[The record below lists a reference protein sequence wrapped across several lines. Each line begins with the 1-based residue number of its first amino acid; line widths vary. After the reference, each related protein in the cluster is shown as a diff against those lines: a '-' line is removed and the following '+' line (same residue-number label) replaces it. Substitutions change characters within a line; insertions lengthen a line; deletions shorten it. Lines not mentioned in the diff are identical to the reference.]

1 VICAGDV
8 LELFGI
14 DPVEAPRAALG
25 PTAGALLQQT
35 TTIGAWSPYFVA
47 A

>member
-1 VICAGDV
+1 VTCAGDV

-14 DPVEAPRAALG
+14 DPVEVHRAALRR
-25 PTAGALLQQT
+25 TASALLQQT
-35 TTIGAWSPYFVA
+35 TTIGGWSPYFVA